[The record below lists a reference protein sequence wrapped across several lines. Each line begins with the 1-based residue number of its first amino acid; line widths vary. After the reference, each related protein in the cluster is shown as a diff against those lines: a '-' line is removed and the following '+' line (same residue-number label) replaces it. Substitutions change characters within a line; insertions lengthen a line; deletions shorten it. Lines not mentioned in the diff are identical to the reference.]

1 MNNVAYPALR
11 LLTIVA
17 LAALAPKLAVASDV
31 KADASFE
38 IAMGPQSAAQKNQD
52 ATARSDDAMTK
63 SQHRTTHRHKHHT

>member
-1 MNNVAYPALR
+1 MNNMAYPALW

-17 LAALAPKLAVASDV
+17 LAALAPKPAAASDLV
-31 KADASFE
+31 DASFE